1 MISFIIRRLI
11 QTVVILVIVSLIVFL
26 ALRLLPG
33 DPLVM
38 LVSQAQ
44 LQQFTEEQL
53 ELLRHEH
60 GLDKSIIAQ
69 YIDWVGGIFHGDLG
83 DSITNNEPVTKEIFK
98 RLPITIHLGVLA
110 FILSIIIGVPAGVI
124 SAVRR
129 GGWLDNIVT
138 FLANIGITIPVFWL
152 AILLVYLFSL
162 KLGWLPVFGY
172 TSPFTDFVK
181 STRQIILPVFCLAIF
196 GIAGNAR
203 QSRSAMLEVMM
214 QDYIRTAWS
223 KGLQERV
230 IVTKHALKNGIIPV
244 VTLVG
249 MGVSQILGGSVLI
262 ETVFAINGIGRLM
275 VNSTFNYDY
284 PYVQAIVLMIAIA
297 IVLANLL
304 VDLSYVWIDP
314 RVRYE

>member
-53 ELLRHEH
+53 EMLRHEH
-60 GLDKSIIAQ
+60 GMDKPIIVQ
-69 YIDWVGGIFHGDLG
+69 YFDWVGGIFHGDFG
-83 DSITNNEPVTKEIFK
+83 TSITNNEPVTKEIFK

-152 AILLVYLFSL
+152 AILLVYFFSL

-249 MGVSQILGGSVLI
+249 MGISQILGGSVLI

>member
-1 MISFIIRRLI
+1 MTAFIIRRLL
-11 QTVVILVIVSLIVFL
+11 QTVVILFIVSLIVFL

-33 DPLVM
+33 DPIIL

-44 LQQFTEEQL
+44 LQQFSEEQL
-53 ELLRHEH
+53 DTLRHEH
-60 GLDKSIIAQ
+60 GLDKPIIVQ
-69 YIDWVGGIFHGDLG
+69 YFDWVGGIFRGDFG
-83 DSITNNEPVTKEIFK
+83 DSITNNEPVTREIFK

-129 GGWLDNIVT
+129 GGWLDNTVT
-138 FLANIGITIPVFWL
+138 FFANIGITVPVFWL
-152 AILLVYLFSL
+152 AILMVYLFSL

-181 STRQIILPVFCLAIF
+181 STRQLIMPVFCLAIF

-203 QSRSAMLEVMM
+203 QTRSAMLEVMM

-223 KGLQERV
+223 KGLRERV
-230 IVTKHALKNGIIPV
+230 VVMKHALKNGIIPV

-249 MGVSQILGGSVLI
+249 MGISSILGGSVLI

-275 VNSTFNYDY
+275 VSSTFNYDY
-284 PYVQAIVLMIAIA
+284 PYVQAIVLMIAIS
-297 IVLANLL
+297 IVLANLV

>member
-53 ELLRHEH
+53 QMLRHEH

-69 YIDWVGGIFHGDLG
+69 YIDWVGGLLHGDLG
-83 DSITNNEPVTKEIFK
+83 DSIINNEPVTKEIFK

-110 FILSIIIGVPAGVI
+110 FILSIIVGVPAGVI

-172 TSPFTDFVK
+172 TSPFTDFAK

-244 VTLVG
+244 ITLVG
-249 MGVSQILGGSVLI
+249 MGISQILGGSVLI

>member
-1 MISFIIRRLI
+1 MATYILRRLVLAVI
-11 QTVVILVIVSLIVFL
+11 VILIVTIIIFL
-26 ALRLLPG
+26 AMRLLPG
-33 DPLVM
+33 DPILMWVTSDK
-38 LVSQAQ
+38 LQEITAEQ
-44 LQQFTEEQL
+44 LQ
-53 ELLRHEH
+53 LLRHEY
-60 GLDKSIIAQ
+60 GLDKPLIVQ
-69 YIDWVGGIFHGDLG
+69 YLDWLGGVFQGDLG
-83 DSITNNEPVTKEIFK
+83 LSMRYQQSVTGEVL
-98 RLPITIHLGVLA
+98 RRVPITLHLGLA
-110 FILSIIIGVPAGVI
+110 SFILGFVFGIPAGVI

-129 GGWLDNIVT
+129 GGWLDNVVT
-138 FLANIGITIPVFWL
+138 FFANIGITIPVFWL

-162 KLGWLPVFGY
+162 KLGWLPIFGY

-181 STRQIILPVFCLAIF
+181 STRQIILPVFCLSIF

-230 IVTKHALKNGIIPV
+230 IITKHALKNGIIPV
-244 VTLVG
+244 VTLIG
-249 MGVSQILGGSVLI
+249 MGISQILGGSVLI

-275 VNSTFNYDY
+275 VNATFNYDY
-284 PYVQAIVLMIAIA
+284 PYVQAIVLMIAVA

-304 VDLSYVWIDP
+304 VDLSYTWIDT

>member
-138 FLANIGITIPVFWL
+138 FLANIGITVPVFWL

-162 KLGWLPVFGY
+162 KLGWLPIFGY

>member
-53 ELLRHEH
+53 QLLRHEH

-69 YIDWVGGIFHGDLG
+69 YFDWVGGISHGDLG

-162 KLGWLPVFGY
+162 KLGWLPIFGY

-203 QSRSAMLEVMM
+203 QSRSAMLEVLM

-249 MGVSQILGGSVLI
+249 MGISQILGGSVLI

-314 RVRYE
+314 RIRYE

>member
-1 MISFIIRRLI
+1 MTAFIIRRLL
-11 QTVVILVIVSLIVFL
+11 QTVVILFIVSLIVFL

-33 DPLVM
+33 DPIIL
-38 LVSQAQ
+38 LISQSQ
-44 LQQFTEEQL
+44 LQQYSDEQIAQ
-53 ELLRHEH
+53 LRHEH
-60 GLDKSIIAQ
+60 GLDRPIIVQ
-69 YIDWVGGIFHGDLG
+69 YFAWIGGIFHGDLG

-98 RLPITIHLGVLA
+98 RLPITIHLGALA
-110 FILSIIIGVPAGVI
+110 FLLSIIIGVPAGVI

-129 GGWLDNIVT
+129 GGWLDSTVT
-138 FLANIGITIPVFWL
+138 FLANIGITVPVFWL
-152 AILLVYLFSL
+152 AVLMVYLFSL

-172 TSPFTDFVK
+172 TSPFTDFAK
-181 STRQIILPVFCLAIF
+181 STRQLIMPVFCLAIF

-203 QSRSAMLEVMM
+203 QTRSAMLEVMM

-223 KGLQERV
+223 KGLRERV
-230 IVTKHALKNGIIPV
+230 IVMKHALKNGIIPV

-249 MGVSQILGGSVLI
+249 MGISSILGGSVLI

>member
-1 MISFIIRRLI
+1 MTSFIIRRLI

-304 VDLSYVWIDP
+304 VDLSYTWIDP

>member
-1 MISFIIRRLI
+1 MTSFIIRRLI

>member
-1 MISFIIRRLI
+1 MV

-26 ALRLLPG
+26 ALRMLPG
-33 DPLVM
+33 DPLIM
-38 LVSQAQ
+38 KVSQAQ

-53 ELLRHEH
+53 EMLRHEY
-60 GLDKSIIAQ
+60 GMDKPIIVQ
-69 YIDWVGGIFHGDLG
+69 YFDWVGGIFRGDFG

-98 RLPITIHLGVLA
+98 RLPITLHLGVLA
-110 FILSIIIGVPAGVI
+110 FILSVIIGVPAGVI
-124 SAVRR
+124 CAVRR
-129 GGWLDNIVT
+129 GGWVDNIVT
-138 FLANIGITIPVFWL
+138 FFANIGITVPVFWL
-152 AILLVYLFSL
+152 AILLVYFFSL

-181 STRQIILPVFCLAIF
+181 STRQIILPVFCLALF

-214 QDYIRTAWS
+214 QDYIRTAWA
-223 KGLQERV
+223 KGLKERV

-244 VTLVG
+244 VTLIG
-249 MGVSQILGGSVLI
+249 MGISQILGGSVLI

-297 IVLANLL
+297 VILANLL
-304 VDLSYVWIDP
+304 VDLSYAWIDP

>member
-1 MISFIIRRLI
+1 MTAFIVRRMI
-11 QTVVILVIVSLIVFL
+11 QTVIILVIVSLIVFL

-33 DPLVM
+33 DPIVM
-38 LVSQAQ
+38 LVSQSQ
-44 LQQFTEEQL
+44 LQQVTEEQL
-53 ELLRHEH
+53 NQLRHEYR
-60 GLDKSIIAQ
+60 LDKPMLMQ
-69 YIDWVGGIFHGDLG
+69 YFDWVSGMFHGDFG
-83 DSITNNEPVTKEIFK
+83 KSITNTEPVTKEILK
-98 RLPITIHLGVLA
+98 RLPITIHLGVLS

-124 SAVRR
+124 CAVRR
-129 GGWLDNIVT
+129 GGWLDSLVT
-138 FLANIGITIPVFWL
+138 FFANIGITVPVFWL

-181 STRQIILPVFCLAIF
+181 STRQLIMPVFCLAIF

-203 QSRSAMLEVMM
+203 QTRSAMLEVMM
-214 QDYIRTAWS
+214 QDYIRTAWA
-223 KGLQERV
+223 KGLRERV
-230 IVTKHALKNGIIPV
+230 IVMKHALKNGIIPV

-249 MGVSQILGGSVLI
+249 MGISGILGGSVLI
-262 ETVFAINGIGRLM
+262 ETVFAINGMGRLL
-275 VNSTFNYDY
+275 VTSVTNHDY

-314 RVRYE
+314 RVRYQ

>member
-1 MISFIIRRLI
+1 MTAFIIRRLL
-11 QTVVILVIVSLIVFL
+11 QTIVILFIVSLIVFL

-33 DPLVM
+33 DPIVI

-44 LQQFTEEQL
+44 LQQFSEEQL
-53 ELLRHEH
+53 DQLRHEH
-60 GLDKSIIAQ
+60 GLDRPIIMQ
-69 YIDWVGGIFHGDLG
+69 YFAWVGGIFRGDLG
-83 DSITNNEPVTKEIFK
+83 NSITNNEPVTKEIFK

-110 FILSIIIGVPAGVI
+110 FLFSIIIGVPAGVI

-129 GGWLDNIVT
+129 GGWLDNTVT
-138 FLANIGITIPVFWL
+138 FFANIGITIPVFWL

-181 STRQIILPVFCLAIF
+181 STRQLIMPVFCLAIF

-203 QSRSAMLEVMM
+203 QTRSAMLEVMM

-223 KGLQERV
+223 KGLRERV

-249 MGVSQILGGSVLI
+249 MGISQILGGSVLI
-262 ETVFAINGIGRLM
+262 ETVFAVNGIGRLM